1 MEEIMTATSIFVNL
15 PTTDLE
21 RSKAFYEALGFSI
34 NPAFTDE
41 NAACVVLDENIYFMV
56 LTREYLGTFT
66 DKQIIDPKT
75 QAQTSISFTRD
86 SRDEVDA
93 VLVKGLAAGGTE
105 PREAQDYGFMYSRD
119 LEDPDGNILGFLFME
134 QAAVEQ
140 GPDAYLAQQ
149 AAGGSASA

>member
-1 MEEIMTATSIFVNL
+1 MTTSIFVNL

-21 RSKAFYEALGFSI
+21 RSKSFYEALGFTI

-41 NAACVVLDENIYFMV
+41 NAACVVLDDNIYFMV

-75 QAQTSISFTRD
+75 HAQTSIALSRD
-86 SRDEVDA
+86 SREDVDD
-93 VLVKGLAAGGTE
+93 VLAKGLTAGGSE

-134 QAAVEQ
+134 PAAAEMGPEAYMAEQ
-140 GPDAYLAQQ
+140 GTSVP
-149 AAGGSASA
+149 SASA